1 MKKALHTPFDIKDNI
16 DLLLLIEIGDFSIS
30 LVWSM
35 FQTKNIIGIEVFN
48 IDHQEDFSTFF
59 LGVVNESKRFNSQI
73 KKTRV
78 RYNFKESL
86 LVPTIYYNASLNKE
100 MLDLLYGEN
109 DLMIIKSDE
118 VKEVGVYNIY
128 RIPKSLDA
136 LLKNHF
142 SAIEEKHSTSKQIRS
157 DVIGDHLFCIVSH
170 NRIKVFL
177 YKGNKLQIV
186 QQFNYQSFEDVIYHL
201 LNICEQ
207 HSMNPSEIKLQL
219 KGMIVKESKLF
230 QELHNYFLDIDFASI
245 NDASLLPTSI
255 SVENQ
260 HFLSHLIELATCE

>member
-1 MKKALHTPFDIKDNI
+1 
-16 DLLLLIEIGDFSIS
+16 
-30 LVWSM
+30 
-35 FQTKNIIGIEVFN
+35 
-48 IDHQEDFSTFF
+48 
-59 LGVVNESKRFNSQI
+59 
-73 KKTRV
+73 
-78 RYNFKESL
+78 
-86 LVPTIYYNASLNKE
+86 
-100 MLDLLYGEN
+100 
-109 DLMIIKSDE
+109 
-118 VKEVGVYNIY
+118 
-128 RIPKSLDA
+128 LDA

-255 SVENQ
+255 SEENQ